1 MKIFDLLSI
10 ECIHYHDYKKFYLI
24 ANAYQID
31 FQNSGKTILNADTE
45 GTGL

>member
-1 MKIFDLLSI
+1 MKIFDLSSI
-10 ECIHYHDYKKFYLI
+10 VSDHYHDYKKFYLI

-31 FQNSGKTILNADTE
+31 FQNSGKTISNADTE

>member
-10 ECIHYHDYKKFYLI
+10 VSDHYHDYKKFYLI

-31 FQNSGKTILNADTE
+31 FQNSGKTISNADTE